1 MRLEPFLVAS
11 LNSKGK
17 WRMLEMGQTR
27 VQNRLYFS
35 SGNGNDLVSRIVE
48 GNGYVECGVV
58 VVNWLLI
65 ETCCSAFGFP
75 CLDVLPEIFGNYYY
89 GKMVEI
95 FGMFR
100 GIYKFWN

>member
-1 MRLEPFLVAS
+1 M
-11 LNSKGK
+11 
-17 WRMLEMGQTR
+17 
-27 VQNRLYFS
+27 
-35 SGNGNDLVSRIVE
+35 
-48 GNGYVECGVV
+48 CGMWV

-65 ETCCSAFGFP
+65 EACCSAFGFP
-75 CLDVLPEIFGNYYY
+75 YLDVLPEIFGNYY

>member
-1 MRLEPFLVAS
+1 
-11 LNSKGK
+11 
-17 WRMLEMGQTR
+17 MGQTR

-35 SGNGNDLVSRIVE
+35 SGNDNDLVSRMVE
-48 GNGYVECGVV
+48 ENGCVECG

-65 ETCCSAFGFP
+65 EACCSAFGFP
-75 CLDVLPEIFGNYYY
+75 RLDVLPEIFGNYY

>member
-11 LNSKGK
+11 LNSRGK

-35 SGNGNDLVSRIVE
+35 SGNDNDLVSRMVE
-48 GNGYVECGVV
+48 ENGCVECG

-65 ETCCSAFGFP
+65 EACCSVFP
-75 CLDVLPEIFGNYYY
+75 AWMFFQRYLVIII
-89 GKMVEI
+89 MV
-95 FGMFR
+95 R
-100 GIYKFWN
+100 W